1 MKKSFFVGMGVA
13 LVAALCLSSCAGYTS
28 SAPVMSMTN
37 GVNTYVEADLDYNN
51 AKRVEG
57 YVETKTLF
65 GFIQLVRNGNR
76 TLNNTTRYRGLSRSE
91 RQALYRAKES
101 GRVDIIVEP
110 EFEKEKHSWFF
121 GAYKTT
127 KTKATGWGLNVRGLK
142 NDEHG
147 NRNQTNTAINSGGL
161 F

>member
-1 MKKSFFVGMGVA
+1 MKKSFFLGMGA
-13 LVAALCLSSCAGYTS
+13 LVMALCFSSCARYTT
-28 SAPVMSMTN
+28 SAPIMGMTN

-65 GFIQLVRNGNR
+65 GFIQLVRNGKR
-76 TLNNTTRYRGLSRSE
+76 TLTNTTRYRGLSQAE
-91 RQALYRAKES
+91 KQALYRAKES
-101 GRVDIIVEP
+101 GKVDIIVEP

-142 NDEHG
+142 EDQHG
-147 NRNQTNTAINSGGL
+147 NRNVTNDAIAPGGL